1 MMAAILVFLLILK
14 VARSAGKLA
23 VVRAGNSFASL
34 LGSKAQIGLGS
45 KRLFA
50 NCITPFD
57 KFSSRKKS
65 SWKLLMVVMTWD
77 A

>member
-1 MMAAILVFLLILK
+1 MAAILVFLLILK
-14 VARSAGKLA
+14 VARSVGKLA

-34 LGSKAQIGLGS
+34 LGRKAQIGLGS

-57 KFSSRKKS
+57 Q
-65 SWKLLMVVMTWD
+65 LEIVDGCNDLGCMIMT
-77 A
+77 